1 MTLGKL
7 VVIGSVV
14 LLFIFAIVNPS
25 VFFVVTG
32 KTILGRLLVI
42 VTLVGATVR
51 FPEFGVLMAMCYL
64 VGYYLYDGHMER
76 QRRQKHI
83 IERENAQEKEKEKE
97 KGKQEKQ
104 EQGKETQQGKQK
116 RNALT
121 PSSYVDNGK
130 YFWSN
135 YISHRKM
142 IGENSVMTQ
151 SSRGMEVGK
160 KEYREEVGT
169 L

>member
-14 LLFIFAIVNPS
+14 VLSIFAIVNPS

-83 IERENAQEKEKEKE
+83 IEKEKEEETGQGQEKEKEKRT
-97 KGKQEKQ
+97 
-104 EQGKETQQGKQK
+104 EQQTQGKQK
-116 RNALT
+116 GNALT

-135 YISHRKM
+135 YISHKKM